1 MRQIA
6 DLEAEI
12 AKERATSR
20 SRWSVLRS
28 RLIGDEIKDTTDDRR
43 PGWGERRKIPI
54 RILPRL

>member
-20 SRWSVLRS
+20 MALLRVE
-28 RLIGDEIKDTTDDRR
+28 RLEEQRLLLLHSQESTPLEDEDMGDAVV
-43 PGWGERRKIPI
+43 
-54 RILPRL
+54 